1 MSEEKQQPSSAGYT
15 PVEVREG
22 KTQIRV
28 LYIRHGESVSNY
40 FKNKTKKK
48 DITSQDLLDL
58 VVREN
63 ESMRKILPPEDIAC
77 IKELVPDKN
86 VKKTIDDVEQ
96 KLRDVVL
103 SKKGVHDAME
113 ISKKYFGDDGTEDC
127 FSIFSGKY
135 PVTKIITSPL
145 RRTQQT
151 LMTVFG
157 EKLTELADVEIDVEA
172 NPYFHEWVKRDTASS
187 RCHKIQ
193 VSRNFPEKCA
203 EHYSH
208 STLFQKEP
216 SPPPSFDL
224 WGWCCRRKR
233 VPSKRLSGKW
243 LDSLKRSLAT
253 ELKPGWCE
261 KGNEVA
267 KEYAYFN
274 SHETFTTFQTK
285 QIEKIK
291 TRLSQLQA
299 EGHGAVLIVAHGM
312 VARVL
317 FKSFLGDHDMQNYG
331 LIEAIWDN
339 SKNTFVDCRF
349 VQNDECSLPAWG
361 KKKKRGF

>member
-1 MSEEKQQPSSAGYT
+1 MSDKKEKPSSAGYK
-15 PVEVREG
+15 PVEVGEE

-40 FKNKTKKK
+40 FKNKTKNK
-48 DITSQDLLDL
+48 DATSRELLDL
-58 VVREN
+58 VMMEN
-63 ESMRKILPPEDIAC
+63 ELMRKILPPEDISC

-103 SKKGVHDAME
+103 SKKGVHDASE
-113 ISKKYFGDDGTEDC
+113 ISKKYFGNDGTEDS
-127 FSIFSGKY
+127 FNIFSGKY

-151 LMTVFG
+151 LMAVFG
-157 EKLTELADVEIDVEA
+157 EKLTELADVDINVEA
-172 NPYFHEWVKRDTASS
+172 NPYFHEWVKRATASS
-187 RCHKIQ
+187 RCHTVQ
-193 VSRNFPEKCA
+193 VSRSFPEKYA
-203 EHYSH
+203 EHY
-208 STLFQKEP
+208 STLFQKER
-216 SPPPSFDL
+216 PPPSSFDL
-224 WGWCCRRKR
+224 WGCCRRKK

-243 LDSLKRSLAT
+243 LDSLKRSLAAD
-253 ELKPGWCE
+253 LKPGWSE
-261 KGNEVA
+261 EGNELA

-274 SHETFTTFQTK
+274 SYETFDTFHTK
-285 QIEKIK
+285 QIEKMK
-291 TRLSQLQA
+291 TRLSQLRG

-312 VARVL
+312 VARCL

-331 LIEAIWDN
+331 LIEAIWDA

-349 VQNDECSLPAWG
+349 VQNDECSLPSWG